1 MTDLEDKAVW
11 KPCFS
16 VDGVELPTGYHFGFS
31 AATGDLSD
39 NHEILA
45 VRLYEVDSDDPV
57 SILFHYFVK
66 YDLVLGFVHYS
77 IFLIICKMLVCRLIS
92 S

>member
-16 VDGVELPTGYHFGFS
+16 VDGVELPTGYFFGFS

-45 VRLYEVDSDDPV
+45 VRLYEVDSDNPV
-57 SILFHYFVK
+57 IQFYLVEYRYLLFYK
-66 YDLVLGFVHYS
+66 LNY
-77 IFLIICKMLVCRLIS
+77 
-92 S
+92 

>member
-16 VDGVELPTGYHFGFS
+16 MDGVELPTGYYFGFS

-39 NHEILA
+39 NHEVLA

-57 SILFHYFVK
+57 KLFHYHNSFNINFYILFGVYK
-66 YDLVLGFVHYS
+66 IKQFFRMKL
-77 IFLIICKMLVCRLIS
+77 
-92 S
+92 

>member
-11 KPCFS
+11 KPCFT
-16 VDGVELPTGYHFGFS
+16 VDGVELPTGYYFGFS

-45 VRLYEVDSDDPV
+45 VRLYEVDTDDPV
-57 SILFHYFVK
+57 TIYLHITNIFVDYFIK
-66 YDLVLGFVHYS
+66 RL
-77 IFLIICKMLVCRLIS
+77 LIIFRMKL
-92 S
+92 

>member
-16 VDGVELPTGYHFGFS
+16 VDGVELPTGYYFGFS

-57 SILFHYFVK
+57 ITSFKNYVINPIM
-66 YDLVLGFVHYS
+66 D
-77 IFLIICKMLVCRLIS
+77 LIS
-92 S
+92 LYII

>member
-16 VDGVELPTGYHFGFS
+16 VDGVELPTGYYFGFS

-57 SILFHYFVK
+57 SILFQYCIEYNFG
-66 YDLVLGFVHYS
+66 Y
-77 IFLIICKMLVCRLIS
+77 I
-92 S
+92 

>member
-16 VDGVELPTGYHFGFS
+16 VDGVELPTGYYFGFS

-57 SILFHYFVK
+57 TILLQNVVK
-66 YDLVLGFVHYS
+66 YNSVIGFYRLFNFPYMPFNH
-77 IFLIICKMLVCRLIS
+77 IFIS
-92 S
+92 

>member
-1 MTDLEDKAVW
+1 MTDLENKAVW

-16 VDGVELPTGYHFGFS
+16 VDGVELPSGYYFGFS

-57 SILFHYFVK
+57 IIQLHYFVC
-66 YDLVLGFVHYS
+66 LV
-77 IFLIICKMLVCRLIS
+77 
-92 S
+92 

>member
-1 MTDLEDKAVW
+1 MFIQINVLVMTDLENKAVW

-16 VDGVELPTGYHFGFS
+16 VDGVELPSGYYFGFS

-57 SILFHYFVK
+57 IIQLHYCVCLFKYIL
-66 YDLVLGFVHYS
+66 
-77 IFLIICKMLVCRLIS
+77 
-92 S
+92 

>member
-11 KPCFS
+11 KPCFT
-16 VDGVELPTGYHFGFS
+16 VDGVELPTGYYFGFS

-39 NHEILA
+39 NHEILG

-57 SILFHYFVK
+57 S
-66 YDLVLGFVHYS
+66 VHCYEKGVY
-77 IFLIICKMLVCRLIS
+77 I
-92 S
+92 

>member
-11 KPCFS
+11 KPCFN
-16 VDGVELPTGYHFGFS
+16 VDGVELPTGYYFGFS

-39 NHEILA
+39 NHEIIA

-57 SILFHYFVK
+57 TI
-66 YDLVLGFVHYS
+66 
-77 IFLIICKMLVCRLIS
+77 
-92 S
+92 

>member
-11 KPCFS
+11 KPCFT
-16 VDGVELPTGYHFGFS
+16 VDGVELPTGYYFGFS

-45 VRLYEVDSDDPV
+45 VRLYEVDSDNPV
-57 SILFHYFVK
+57 TIYKHTVVELK
-66 YDLVLGFVHYS
+66 
-77 IFLIICKMLVCRLIS
+77 LI
-92 S
+92 

>member
-11 KPCFS
+11 KPCFN
-16 VDGVELPTGYHFGFS
+16 VDGVELPSGYFFGFS

-39 NHEILA
+39 NHEIIA

-57 SILFHYFVK
+57 ILLLF
-66 YDLVLGFVHYS
+66 
-77 IFLIICKMLVCRLIS
+77 IFLALFYHHLFF
-92 S
+92 